1 MGVRTVRLSYRDI
14 RPGGTL
20 EGEWK
25 SAAAPRTAYDDDVVV
40 TRGSGATASI
50 TVKARGLALLGRRG
64 PNRVALRSSATGTAS
79 GCGPSR
85 TLDLQVL
92 YSWQWDK
99 AVLRTVTVQPFARP
113 YQKLTLDAW
122 VILQ

>member
-1 MGVRTVRLSYRDI
+1 M
-14 RPGGTL
+14 
-20 EGEWK
+20 
-25 SAAAPRTAYDDDVVV
+25 V

-64 PNRVALRSSATGTAS
+64 PQQGGLEVLSNRDRIGLWAKQNT
-79 GCGPSR
+79 
-85 TLDLQVL
+85 DLQVL

-122 VILQ
+122 VVLQ